1 MVVVLASEA
10 MQPGIAHHDLLLLVL
25 QLALLL
31 GLARVLG
38 MLASR
43 AGMPEVVG
51 ELTAGVII
59 GPSIF
64 GNIAP
69 AAREWLFPATSQAQ
83 LLAVPA
89 FLGVLLLLILTGLET
104 DLGLIRAKG
113 RTAGLVSAGGIV
125 VPFTTGLALGYVIPN
140 VLVPADTP
148 RTTFALFLGTALSI
162 SAIPVIAKVLIELRM
177 IRRDIGQLTLA
188 AGMIDDTVGWILLSV
203 VAGLASSGEL
213 AAGAV
218 IGSIARVLGFLIV
231 AYTAGGWLV
240 SRTLR
245 MVSRRAPGAG
255 PLISTVVVL
264 ALLFAAISQ
273 ALGIEAVLGA
283 FVLGILAG
291 RERRVDHRVVHSL
304 ESLTLT
310 VFAPLFFAS
319 AGLLVDLGALFEP
332 TTLWVAAVVL
342 TVAIAGKFLGAF
354 AGASMAGLGRWEAL
368 ALGAGMNARGALEII
383 IATIGLSL
391 GVLTEGMFAII
402 VLVAIVTSLMAPPIL
417 VRALSHVP
425 LTPEED
431 ARLKREADAKTN
443 LLDNVHRV
451 LLPSRG
457 GTNSQLAA
465 QLLARI
471 AVGRSFDVTVLAGG
485 PDPQDTH
492 AHLTRHLALHH
503 GEVEMAMMEEDVP
516 ATAILEQARR
526 GGHDLIVMGATETRT
541 DAPDSALFSATVD
554 RVLMESP
561 VPVLLVSNRF
571 DEATTVLQPRA
582 PERVL
587 LVSTGEDVNNRAGEI
602 AFAVASDPESVV
614 DVVHVVEPPQSTWS
628 EIDLTEVGRARELA
642 DELATKQASVGLAAG
657 VTVRT
662 DVRVSDEPLAR
673 VVADA
678 ARAIRA
684 TLVVIRSDVQP
695 VTRRAFLGHELDQ
708 LLREAPCPVLV
719 ITRA

>member
-1 MVVVLASEA
+1 
-10 MQPGIAHHDLLLLVL
+10 
-25 QLALLL
+25 
-31 GLARVLG
+31 
-38 MLASR
+38 
-43 AGMPEVVG
+43 
-51 ELTAGVII
+51 
-59 GPSIF
+59 
-64 GNIAP
+64 
-69 AAREWLFPATSQAQ
+69 
-83 LLAVPA
+83 
-89 FLGVLLLLILTGLET
+89 
-104 DLGLIRAKG
+104 
-113 RTAGLVSAGGIV
+113 
-125 VPFTTGLALGYVIPN
+125 
-140 VLVPADTP
+140 
-148 RTTFALFLGTALSI
+148 
-162 SAIPVIAKVLIELRM
+162 
-177 IRRDIGQLTLA
+177 
-188 AGMIDDTVGWILLSV
+188 
-203 VAGLASSGEL
+203 
-213 AAGAV
+213 
-218 IGSIARVLGFLIV
+218 
-231 AYTAGGWLV
+231 
-240 SRTLR
+240 
-245 MVSRRAPGAG
+245 
-255 PLISTVVVL
+255 
-264 ALLFAAISQ
+264 
-273 ALGIEAVLGA
+273 
-283 FVLGILAG
+283 
-291 RERRVDHRVVHSL
+291 
-304 ESLTLT
+304 
-310 VFAPLFFAS
+310 
-319 AGLLVDLGALFEP
+319 
-332 TTLWVAAVVL
+332 
-342 TVAIAGKFLGAF
+342 
-354 AGASMAGLGRWEAL
+354 
-368 ALGAGMNARGALEII
+368 
-383 IATIGLSL
+383 
-391 GVLTEGMFAII
+391 MFAII